1 MALLDLENANN
12 EAWPSLLNGTNSS
25 LLSQLLA
32 GQPFHPTIGVSLDA
46 EGQAAKHGSMA
57 FVWSPN
63 GTGWPSVFTNGSALL
78 AGPPRAKSYSVDSK
92 SVWFIYNFIKFFN
105 FCLKAGKNAQRGG

>member
-1 MALLDLENANN
+1 
-12 EAWPSLLNGTNSS
+12 
-25 LLSQLLA
+25 LSQLLA

-78 AGPPRAKSYSVDSK
+78 AGPPRAKSGQFK
-92 SVWFIYNFIKFFN
+92 EF
-105 FCLKAGKNAQRGG
+105 